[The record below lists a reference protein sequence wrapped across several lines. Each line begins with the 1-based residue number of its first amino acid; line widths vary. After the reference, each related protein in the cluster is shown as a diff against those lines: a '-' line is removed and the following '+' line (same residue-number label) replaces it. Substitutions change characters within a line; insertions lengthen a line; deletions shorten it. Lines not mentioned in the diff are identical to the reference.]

1 MTRAIAQENYKRH
14 MNIFDY
20 LILALA
26 YGIIGKGAYDLL
38 YKQKEVKK

>member
-1 MTRAIAQENYKRH
+1 MARNMALGNCKRQ